1 MSSVSGRGI
10 AFLERPVLTLR
21 VLLFLKENN
30 NANLSSMIS
39 IGWNKRT
46 LTASLQKLRDVELI
60 EVEGGGSFPHF
71 EKKYAL
77 NRKGGYVANIA
88 SHLKSVLESNT
99 GKSMTQLSA
108 FPKGCLPVIVLVLR
122 EGWNGISNVIKELN
136 ISPNQAY
143 RCLDVLAQE
152 GILVRRVEHGRKRKT
167 SSYSLSEKGIHIA
180 VVADA
185 LDKALDSQTIGQ

>member
-1 MSSVSGRGI
+1 
-10 AFLERPVLTLR
+10 
-21 VLLFLKENN
+21 
-30 NANLSSMIS
+30 MIS
-39 IGWNKRT
+39 KGWNKRT
-46 LTASLQKLRDVELI
+46 LTASLQKLEDVGLI
-60 EVEGGGSFPHF
+60 EIEGGGSFPRF
-71 EKKYAL
+71 ENKYAL

-99 GKSMTQLSA
+99 GKSMAQLSA
-108 FPKGCLPVIVLVLR
+108 FPKGCLPVVVLVLR
-122 EGWNGISNVIKELN
+122 EGWSGISRMIRELN

-152 GILVRRVEHGRKRKT
+152 GILVRRVECGRKRRI

-185 LDKALDSQTIGQ
+185 LDKALNSQTID